1 MIEIKNLKKSFGSDV
16 LFDGLNLTLESN
28 KITAIVGASGC
39 GKSTLLNIIGA
50 IEPFDDGEVIVDGI
64 DISKNKNKLLY
75 FREKVGFLFQNF
87 ALVENKTVLG
97 NMEIVNKNYR
107 MKLSIED
114 CLKEV
119 GLEDKINS
127 KVCTLSG
134 GQQQRVALARLMLK
148 KCSIILADEPTGSL
162 DKENGIKVF
171 EILKSMNTEQ
181 NKTIVVVTHDL
192 DFAQKCDTVIHLN
205 NLAGSS

>member
-16 LFDGLNLTLESN
+16 LFDGLNLTLENN